1 MGDIF
6 MWSISMLKEN
16 AKRMLSG
23 YYWVALGASL
33 IFMLLA
39 GGLLGQYRSN
49 TVDVNDYMNGY
60 MDGSDSSF
68 SDDYD
73 FNSEEDIER
82 YFEDYS
88 SAGEAAGEEA
98 AEEFEKIFEDAF
110 GDIDTSDMDSLVST
124 VLGVVIVAFLLAF
137 VIKFLYDLLFANPLT
152 VGHNRFYLDA
162 RMGNAQVGN
171 VFSQLSSGKYGN
183 TVKTMFLYD
192 LKLWLWG
199 LFTVIPVIYF
209 VASAVNIATS
219 AGNLNMFD
227 YEDLYSFT
235 MQFLGIITLAL
246 LLYCICIIPQI
257 IKRLSYTMVP
267 YLLAENPQMSQKRAF
282 EISVNTMKGEKAH
295 FFGLQLSFIGWY
307 ILAGLAGGIVGQI
320 IEKSFGVI
328 GSLSSESV
336 GSIVTIIGMVFLYPY
351 VYATYAEFYCC
362 MREKAMATGI
372 ASSDE
377 LCGVFGKAAQDVP
390 FPSQDAA
397 NFMPYQR
404 VDTGAASNGTY
415 PAYPQ
420 NGAQNTQAPSQPVQS
435 GVMDEIDTSALN
447 EQPAP
452 ESKVSLEKPKT
463 DDNDDYTGPEIK

>member
-1 MGDIF
+1 MNTMGDIF

-39 GGLLGQYRSN
+39 GGLLGQYKSK
-49 TVDVNDYMNGY
+49 TVDLNEYMNDYMNGSGY
-60 MDGSDSSF
+60 SV

-88 SAGEAAGEEA
+88 SAGEAAGEDA

-110 GDIDTSDMDSLVST
+110 GDIDTSDTDSLVST
-124 VLGVVIVAFLLAF
+124 VIGVMIVAFLIAF

-199 LFTVIPVIYF
+199 LFTVIPAIYF
-209 VASAVNIATS
+209 GVSFVNTIS
-219 AGNLNMFD
+219 LAGNMSGSSLD
-227 YEDLYSFT
+227 VVYSII
-235 MQFLGIITLAL
+235 MQLLGSFMLAL

-295 FFGLQLSFIGWY
+295 YFGLQLSFIGWY
-307 ILAGLAGGIVGQI
+307 ILAGLAGGIVGQFAG
-320 IEKSFGVI
+320 E
-328 GSLSSESV
+328 SL

-351 VYATYAEFYCC
+351 VFATYAEFYCC
-362 MREKAMATGI
+362 MREKAMATGT
-372 ASSDE
+372 ASPDE
-377 LCGVFGKAAQDVP
+377 LCGVFGKAAQDIP
-390 FPSQDAA
+390 FPGQDAA
-397 NFMPYQR
+397 NSMPYQR

-420 NGAQNTQAPSQPVQS
+420 NGAQNTQAPAQPVQS

-452 ESKVSLEKPKT
+452 ESKVSLEKPKA

>member
-1 MGDIF
+1 MNIMGDIF

-39 GGLLGQYRSN
+39 GGLLGQYKSK
-49 TVDVNDYMNGY
+49 TVDVNDYMNEYMNGSGY
-60 MDGSDSSF
+60 SV

-82 YFEDYS
+82 YIEDYS
-88 SAGEAAGEEA
+88 SAGEAAGEDA

-110 GDIDTSDMDSLVST
+110 GGIDTSDMDSLVST
-124 VLGVVIVAFLLAF
+124 VLGVMIVAFLIAF
-137 VIKFLYDLLFANPLT
+137 VVKFIYDLLFANPLT

-209 VASAVNIATS
+209 GVSFVNTISS
-219 AGNLNMFD
+219 AGNMSGSYD
-227 YEDLYSFT
+227 DIYSII
-235 MQFLGIITLAL
+235 MQLLGSFMLAL

-295 FFGLQLSFIGWY
+295 YFGLQLSFIGWY
-307 ILAGLAGGIVGQI
+307 ILAGLAGGIVGQFAG
-320 IEKSFGVI
+320 E
-328 GSLSSESV
+328 SL
-336 GSIVTIIGMVFLYPY
+336 GSIVTIIGLVFLYPY
-351 VYATYAEFYCC
+351 VFATYAEFYCC
-362 MREKAMATGI
+362 MREKAMATGT
-372 ASSDE
+372 ASPDE

-390 FPSQDAA
+390 FPGQDAA
-397 NFMPYQR
+397 NSMPYQR

-415 PAYPQ
+415 PAYPH
-420 NGAQNTQAPSQPVQS
+420 NGAQNTQAPAQPAQS

-447 EQPAP
+447 EQSAP
-452 ESKVSLEKPKT
+452 ESKVSLEKPKA
-463 DDNDDYTGPEIK
+463 DENDDYTGPEIK

>member
-1 MGDIF
+1 MNTMGDIF

-23 YYWVALGASL
+23 YYWVAFGASL

-49 TVDVNDYMNGY
+49 TVDVNDYMNEY
-60 MDGSDSSF
+60 MNGSDYSV

-82 YFEDYS
+82 YFDEYS
-88 SAGEAAGEEA
+88 SAGEAAGEDA

-110 GDIDTSDMDSLVST
+110 GDIDTSDTDALVST
-124 VLGVVIVAFLLAF
+124 VFGIVVGAVLLAL
-137 VIKFLYDLLFANPLT
+137 VIRFLYSLLFANPLT

-199 LFTVIPVIYF
+199 LFTVIPAIYF
-209 VASAVNIATS
+209 GVSLVNAISS
-219 AGNLNMFD
+219 AGNMSEPALD
-227 YEDLYSFT
+227 IIYSVT
-235 MQFLGIITLAL
+235 MQLLGSFMLAM
-246 LLYCICIIPQI
+246 LLYCICIIPQV

-267 YLLAENPQMSQKRAF
+267 YLLAENPQMPQKRAF

-295 FFGLQLSFIGWY
+295 FFGLHLSFIGWY
-307 ILAGLAGGIVGQI
+307 ILAGLAGGIVGQFAG
-320 IEKSFGVI
+320 E
-328 GSLSSESV
+328 SL

-351 VYATYAEFYCC
+351 VFATYAEFYCC
-362 MREKAMATGI
+362 MREKAMATGT

-390 FPSQDAA
+390 FPGQDTA

-420 NGAQNTQAPSQPVQS
+420 NGAQNTQTPSQPVQS

-452 ESKVSLEKPKT
+452 ESKVSLEKPKA